1 MVVMMMVM
9 MVVMMAM
16 MVVIDDGDDGDGV
29 SWGGKGNMRGNR
41 EINYQEIV
49 FSSLVVVVSV

>member
-1 MVVMMMVM
+1 
-9 MVVMMAM
+9 